1 PLWNFSILSLN
12 ENRVTETLKQ
22 YWWSRDKVTCQ
33 ATSSASSGLSLDTLG
48 GAFIFFC
55 IGVGIAL
62 IMFVAEKIVAKV
74 YGVEWAKNNA
84 DAKQVNTLMMMM
96 GPVHRQLAR
105 LKFLDSAG
113 HGWSAQTYDRPW
125 PWKWHRTRTRRNS
138 VEPVKSP
145 DVMELEQGAR

>member
-96 GPVHRQLAR
+96 GPSTANLRASNSSIRPATGGLPR
-105 LKFLDSAG
+105 PMTG
-113 HGWSAQTYDRPW
+113 HGRGSGTG
-125 PWKWHRTRTRRNS
+125 HGRNS